1 MANQGGISACLRPTI
16 AADVPS
22 HWGPPRASGSTAE
35 VVSSAPSAVLKSAL
49 SCQPSRQETKLR
61 PGSTLITMVNPRKPD
76 GTLLSASE
84 LFAALQEGMEADRR
98 GAEAVHEGQGQAG
111 DDADSS

>member
-1 MANQGGISACLRPTI
+1 
-16 AADVPS
+16 
-22 HWGPPRASGSTAE
+22 
-35 VVSSAPSAVLKSAL
+35 
-49 SCQPSRQETKLR
+49 
-61 PGSTLITMVNPRKPD
+61 MVNPRKPD